1 VILAAV
7 IAAGLLSRRYPAWQP
22 RAVATYAGDVLW
34 AVMVFWA
41 LALLW
46 PRARTATLAGAAL
59 AVAFAVEGSQLLQT
73 PWLVALR
80 ETRLGALALG
90 QGFLWSDL
98 ACYAVGITAAALL
111 DAKTRQW
118 AALDSPG

>member
-1 VILAAV
+1 MLV

-22 RAVATYAGDVLW
+22 RVVATYAGDVLW
-34 AVMVFWA
+34 AVMVFWV
-41 LALLW
+41 LALVW
-46 PRARTATLAGAAL
+46 PRTRSTMLAGAAL
-59 AVAFAVEGSQLLQT
+59 VVAFAVEGSQPLQM

-98 ACYAVGITAAALL
+98 ACYTVGIAAAALL
-111 DAKTRQW
+111 DAKTRQR
-118 AALDSPG
+118 AALDSHA